1 MQHYEKLSRKYKY
14 RMKQKYQEDPF
25 AFIVL
30 WSLFFSAVFLV
41 FAFRG
46 LIAAT
51 FMSKIDTSNEIIQN
65 ESANATNDVADNS
78 TATADNQIEAENNAT
93 VSADDSV
100 DNSTNNT
107 ADNSIDEFQNTVE

>member
-1 MQHYEKLSRKYKY
+1 MQNYEKLSRKYKY

-30 WSLFFSAVFLV
+30 WSLFFSAVFMI

-51 FMSKIDTSNEIIQN
+51 FMSKIDVSNEITQN
-65 ESANATNDVADNS
+65 EINNEINNTVNITADNS
-78 TATADNQIEAENNAT
+78 TANSTP
-93 VSADDSV
+93 
-100 DNSTNNT
+100 DNSDNTVNGDTTANEQTNT
-107 ADNSIDEFQNTVE
+107 IQNTLE